1 MEALVFNLNDPQT
14 LWLNLTNIGL
24 GLVTVICLA
33 IAGRVFFKE
42 LMDRMREAS
51 AKTVDDHAFHHA
63 ELGLTMADGGEKLE
77 DGKHK

>member
-1 MEALVFNLNDPQT
+1 MFNLNDPQT

-33 IAGRVFFKE
+33 IAGRVFLKE
-42 LMDRMREAS
+42 VLDRVRAAS
-51 AKTVDDHAFHHA
+51 ARTITADDHAFHHA